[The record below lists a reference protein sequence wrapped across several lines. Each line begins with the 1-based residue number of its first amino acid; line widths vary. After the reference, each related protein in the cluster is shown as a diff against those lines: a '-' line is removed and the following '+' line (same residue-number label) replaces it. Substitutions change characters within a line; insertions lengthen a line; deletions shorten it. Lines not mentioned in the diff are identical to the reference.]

1 MANLCESSRLVR
13 VDSVFQIS
21 PEVRD
26 ALAIGRPVVALETS
40 VVAQGLPPPANLEA
54 ARRCEAAVR
63 EAGAVPAF
71 VAVVGGRI
79 VVGAEERDLARLADP
94 GDRAAKAGVRDLAS
108 IVLAGRDAGMTVSAT
123 IAIAARM
130 QIRVFATGGIGGV
143 HRAGPGD
150 GAQRDVS
157 SDLAELSHR
166 AVCAV
171 AAGPKVVLD
180 VAATIE
186 ELESLCVPVV
196 GYQTSELPAF
206 YVASSGIRLE
216 HRLDDAAAVAELL
229 RVHWQALERPEGVLL
244 CVAPPTALPPG
255 EVEAALEEAL
265 AEARSRG
272 LSGKLLTPFLLQA
285 LDRATEGGSR
295 AANVALLER
304 NARVAGEIASA
315 LAAG

>member
-1 MANLCESSRLVR
+1 VR
-13 VDSVFQIS
+13 VDSVFQVS

-40 VVAQGLPPPANLEA
+40 VVTQGLPPPANLEA
-54 ARRCEAAVR
+54 ARRCDAAVR

-71 VAVVGGRI
+71 VAVIGGRI
-79 VVGAEERDLARLADP
+79 VVGAGEGDLARLADP

-108 IVLAGRDAGMTVSAT
+108 LVLSGRDGGTTVSAT
-123 IAIAARM
+123 VAIAARM
-130 QIRVFATGGIGGV
+130 RIKVFATGGIGGV

-157 SDLAELSHR
+157 SDLAELSRR
-166 AVCAV
+166 AVCVV
-171 AAGPKVVLD
+171 AAGPKVILD
-180 VAATIE
+180 VAATVE

-196 GYQTSELPAF
+196 GYRTSELPAF

-216 HRLDDAAAVAELL
+216 HRLDDAAAVASLL
-229 RVHWQALERPEGVLL
+229 RVHWQVLERPEGVLL
-244 CVAPPTALPPG
+244 CVAPPSPLPAG

-265 AEARSRG
+265 AAARSRG

-304 NARVAGEIASA
+304 NAQVAGEVAAA
-315 LAAG
+315 LATG

>member
-1 MANLCESSRLVR
+1 VR
-13 VDSVFQIS
+13 VDGVFHVS

-40 VVAQGLPPPANLEA
+40 VVTQGLPPPANLEA
-54 ARRCEAAVR
+54 ARRCGAAVR
-63 EAGAVPAF
+63 EAGAIPAF

-79 VVGAEERDLARLADP
+79 VVGAGEGDLARLADP

-108 IVLAGRDAGMTVSAT
+108 IVLTGRDAGTTVSAT
-123 IAIAARM
+123 VAIAARM

-157 SDLAELSHR
+157 SDLAELSRR
-166 AVCAV
+166 AVCVV
-171 AAGPKVVLD
+171 AAGPKVILD
-180 VAATIE
+180 VAATVE

-196 GYQTSELPAF
+196 GYRTSELPAF

-216 HRLDDAAAVAELL
+216 HRFDDAAAVAALL

-244 CVAPPTALPPG
+244 CVSPPSPLPAG

-265 AEARSRG
+265 AEARARG

-304 NARVAGEIASA
+304 NARVAGEVAAA